1 MKNIKKF
8 LVAIILVLF
17 VFVLASC
24 NSSNRY
30 ASDSSYYYEDDQE
43 ILYNSEGRKVVYYV
57 DYNFN
62 TKEPKSLVI
71 DVRNKIISYN
81 GYISFSNQSNYYTYY
96 EFKVETEFINEIVEY
111 LDSLNDITNKYITTK
126 DITSSYNSND
136 AKIKRLEEKK
146 KIYED
151 ELENNSDLTTSEKL
165 SYLKLIE
172 DIDKELEE
180 YYDKLDQMD
189 IETKYSTIR
198 LRFYQNNDVGFMQVF
213 GNTVLGSLSFV
224 GISLLIVSPFLLCGL
239 IVYIVL
245 RKKNKKEIKE

>member
-1 MKNIKKF
+1 MFTNCISLKSID
-8 LVAIILVLF
+8 L
-17 VFVLASC
+17 
-24 NSSNRY
+24 SS
-30 ASDSSYYYEDDQE
+30 
-43 ILYNSEGRKVVYYV
+43 
-57 DYNFN
+57 FN
-62 TKEPKSLVI
+62 TSTVTIMLGVFQNCR
-71 DVRNKIISYN
+71 DLS
-81 GYISFSNQSNYYTYY
+81 
-96 EFKVETEFINEIVEY
+96 Y
-111 LDSLNDITNKYITTK
+111 LDISNFDTSNVMSMRDVFTNC
-126 DITSSYNSND
+126 
-136 AKIKRLEEKK
+136 
-146 KIYED
+146 
-151 ELENNSDLTTSEKL
+151 EKL

-224 GISLLIVSPFLLCGL
+224 GISLLIVLPFLLCGL